1 MIKGRVRKPK
11 NDDDEFMKEVNEQKE
26 KLEEE
31 RKELKKE
38 I

>member
-31 RKELKKE
+31 RKELQKE
-38 I
+38 M